1 MEMNLSRAYALE
13 ADANDPLAE
22 YRNLFLIPR
31 HHNEPVA
38 YFCGNSLGLQPLQT
52 AGYLKEEL
60 DQWAEHGVEGHFQGA
75 RPWFHYHKFL
85 TEPAARLVGAKP
97 SEVVVMNNLTV
108 NLHLL
113 MVSFYR
119 PVPGR
124 FKILM
129 EAAAFPSDMY
139 AVESQVR
146 FHGYNPDE
154 AIIELKPREGAHS
167 LQPEDILDAIREH
180 GSSLALVFFSG
191 VQYYTGQAF
200 DIRAITEV
208 AHEQGAMA
216 GFDLAHAAGNLK
228 LSLHEW
234 DVDFAAWCSYKYLNS
249 GPGGVSGVFIHER
262 HGLNPGTPRFAGWW
276 GHKEDERFLM
286 QKGYIPE
293 PGAAGWQLSN
303 APVLSMA
310 AHLASLELFDRAG
323 MDALWQKSLRLTAFL
338 EFTLLESA
346 RENKRLSFNIITPPP
361 PHRGA
366 QISVLCGPEGRALFH
381 HLSEQGVVA
390 DWREPDVIRLAPVPM
405 YNSFDD
411 IYRLGAALR
420 SFA

>member
-1 MEMNLSRAYALE
+1 MEMNLSRNFALE
-13 ADANDPLAE
+13 ADAQDPLASF
-22 YRNLFLIPR
+22 RSQFLIPK
-31 HHNEPVA
+31 HQGVPVA
-38 YFCGNSLGLQPLQT
+38 YFCGNSLGLQPVQT
-52 AGYLKEEL
+52 AEYLKEEL
-60 DQWAEHGVEGHFQGA
+60 EQWAEHGVEGHFKGK

-119 PVPGR
+119 PTAGR

-139 AVESQVR
+139 AVETQVR
-146 FHGYNPDE
+146 FHGYNPEE
-154 AIIELKPREGAHS
+154 AIIELKPRAGEHH
-167 LQPEDILDAIREH
+167 LHPEDILAAIAQH
-180 GSSLALVFFSG
+180 GPSLALVFFSG

-200 DIRAITEV
+200 DLRAITAA
-208 AHEQGAMA
+208 AHEQGALA

-228 LSLHEW
+228 LELHNW

-249 GPGGVSGVFIHER
+249 GPGGVSGVFIHEK
-262 HGLNPGTPRFAGWW
+262 HGMNPETPRFAGWW
-276 GHKEDERFLM
+276 GHQEDVRFLM
-286 QKGYIPE
+286 QKGFIPE

-323 MDALWQKSLRLTAFL
+323 MDALRSKSAQLTAFL
-338 EFTLLESA
+338 EFTLKASALE
-346 RENKRLSFNIITPPP
+346 NNRLSFNIITPPP

-366 QISVLCGPEGRALFH
+366 QISVLCGPPH
-381 HLSEQGVVA
+381 
-390 DWREPDVIRLAPVPM
+390 
-405 YNSFDD
+405 
-411 IYRLGAALR
+411 GAGTLVQQL
-420 SFA
+420 